1 MTRASERSRG
11 ARGLGQWE
19 QTMAT
24 LHALNTHAFTLRPAW
39 AAIELGSAAA
49 SALVGAR
56 QAAALQA
63 ADAPLLSR
71 LAAVSSLLFPARLPK
86 TSATPCCK
94 LPKAAPCCCA
104 GRTGALLRVHL
115 RAGRHLTAALTGS
128 FMQTSRN
135 VTINRLSLRLCSV
148 LTSLVG

>member
-1 MTRASERSRG
+1 
-11 ARGLGQWE
+11 
-19 QTMAT
+19 MAT

-39 AAIELGSAAA
+39 AATELGSAAA

-104 GRTGALLRVHL
+104 GMTGALLRVHL
-115 RAGRHLTAALTGS
+115 RFVEAPDGCLSLPDPS
-128 FMQTSRN
+128 KQTSRQMQQI
-135 VTINRLSLRLCSV
+135 T
-148 LTSLVG
+148 G